1 MKKFV
6 LAAAAA
12 GTLLV
17 SGIAVANAQSALSNG
32 FRGEND
38 AWAADRYVPAYAR
51 ADAGRDCG
59 FVTVREH
66 RGNEVVVRRIP
77 RC

>member
-1 MKKFV
+1 MNKLV

-12 GTLLV
+12 GTVLV
-17 SGIAVANAQSALSNG
+17 GGVAVANAQWSLGNRDAATATSAQAGDYAS
-32 FRGEND
+32 
-38 AWAADRYVPAYAR
+38 AY
-51 ADAGRDCG
+51 GRDCG

-66 RGNEVVVRRIP
+66 RDGRVIVRQIP

>member
-1 MKKFV
+1 MKNLV

-12 GTLLV
+12 GTVLI
-17 SGIAVANAQSALSNG
+17 SGASIANAQWSLGNRGTEVRAGDYASA
-32 FRGEND
+32 
-38 AWAADRYVPAYAR
+38 Y
-51 ADAGRDCG
+51 GRDCG

-66 RGNEVVVRRIP
+66 RDGQIVVRQIP

>member
-6 LAAAAA
+6 LAATAA
-12 GTLLV
+12 GTVLIGGV
-17 SGIAVANAQSALSNG
+17 AGANAQWSLGNRPATDGS
-32 FRGEND
+32 D
-38 AWAADRYVPAYAR
+38 AYAS
-51 ADAGRDCG
+51 AHASGGAECG

-66 RGNEVVVRRIP
+66 RDGRVVVRRIP

>member
-1 MKKFV
+1 MKTLV

-12 GTLLV
+12 GTVLV
-17 SGIAVANAQSALSNG
+17 GGVAAANAQWSLSGG
-32 FRGEND
+32 FRGEGGAPSGD
-38 AWAADRYVPAYAR
+38 YASVY
-51 ADAGRDCG
+51 GPDCG

-66 RGNEVVVRRIP
+66 RDGHVVIRRIP

>member
-1 MKKFV
+1 MKKLV

-12 GTLLV
+12 GTVLV
-17 SGIAVANAQSALSNG
+17 GGVAVANAQWSLGNRGADVQAGDYASA
-32 FRGEND
+32 
-38 AWAADRYVPAYAR
+38 Y
-51 ADAGRDCG
+51 GRDCG

-66 RGNEVVVRRIP
+66 RDGRVVVRQIP

>member
-1 MKKFV
+1 MKKLV

-12 GTLLV
+12 GTVLL
-17 SGIAVANAQSALSNG
+17 GGAAVANAQWSLGNRPATDGWSGNYASAYG
-32 FRGEND
+32 
-38 AWAADRYVPAYAR
+38 P
-51 ADAGRDCG
+51 DCG

-66 RGNEVVVRRIP
+66 HNGRVVERRIP

>member
-1 MKKFV
+1 MKKLV

-12 GTLLV
+12 GTVL
-17 SGIAVANAQSALSNG
+17 IAGVAGANAQWSLSN
-32 FRGEND
+32 RD
-38 AWAADRYVPAYAR
+38 AVGAWSGDYDSTY
-51 ADAGRDCG
+51 GRDCG

-66 RGNEVVVRRIP
+66 HDGRVVVRQVP

>member
-1 MKKFV
+1 MKNLV

-12 GTLLV
+12 GTVLIGGA
-17 SGIAVANAQSALSNG
+17 SIANAQWSLGNRGTEVQAGDYASA
-32 FRGEND
+32 
-38 AWAADRYVPAYAR
+38 Y
-51 ADAGRDCG
+51 GRDCG

-66 RGNEVVVRRIP
+66 HGNEVVVRRIP

>member
-1 MKKFV
+1 MKKYV

-12 GTLLV
+12 GTVLL
-17 SGIAVANAQSALSNG
+17 GGAAVANAQWSLGN
-32 FRGEND
+32 R
-38 AWAADRYVPAYAR
+38 P
-51 ADAGRDCG
+51 ADAQASDYAAAYGSDCG

-66 RGNEVVVRRIP
+66 RGNQVIVRQIP

>member
-1 MKKFV
+1 MKKLV

-12 GTLLV
+12 GTVL
-17 SGIAVANAQSALSNG
+17 IAGVAGANAQWSLSN
-32 FRGEND
+32 RD
-38 AWAADRYVPAYAR
+38 AAGAWSGDYASTS
-51 ADAGRDCG
+51 GRDCG

-66 RGNEVVVRRIP
+66 HDGRVVVRQVP

>member
-1 MKKFV
+1 MTRLV

-12 GTLLV
+12 GTVLI
-17 SGIAVANAQSALSNG
+17 GGGGGANAQWSLGNRQATDGSNG
-32 FRGEND
+32 
-38 AWAADRYVPAYAR
+38 YAY
-51 ADAGRDCG
+51 GSTNCG

-66 RGNEVVVRRIP
+66 RDGRVVVRQIP

>member
-1 MKKFV
+1 MKKIV

-12 GTLLV
+12 GTVLIAGV
-17 SGIAVANAQSALSNG
+17 AVANAQWSLGNRDAAG
-32 FRGEND
+32 
-38 AWAADRYVPAYAR
+38 AWAGDYAS
-51 ADAGRDCG
+51 ANGRDCG

-66 RGNEVVVRRIP
+66 RDGQVVVRRIP

>member
-1 MKKFV
+1 MKKLV

-12 GTLLV
+12 GTVLV
-17 SGIAVANAQSALSNG
+17 GGAAVANAQWSLGN
-32 FRGEND
+32 RD
-38 AWAADRYVPAYAR
+38 AVGVQTGDYSSTYAR
-51 ADAGRDCG
+51 GNGAECG

-66 RGNEVVVRRIP
+66 RDGQTVVRRVP